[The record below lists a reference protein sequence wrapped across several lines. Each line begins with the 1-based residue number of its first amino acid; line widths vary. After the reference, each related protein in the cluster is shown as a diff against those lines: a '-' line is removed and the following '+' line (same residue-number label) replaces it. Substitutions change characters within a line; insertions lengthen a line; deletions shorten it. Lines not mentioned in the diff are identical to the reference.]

1 MIWFGLGV
9 NSKTK
14 YEVKAKADVVW
25 LSEQH
30 MMMMTMTYRSETFQV
45 VVFRSFAVIFVALYC
60 LIDGLKVV

>member
-30 MMMMTMTYRSETFQV
+30 IMMMMTYRSETFQV
-45 VVFRSFAVIFVALYC
+45 VVFRSFAVIFVALHC
-60 LIDGLKVV
+60 LTDGLKVV